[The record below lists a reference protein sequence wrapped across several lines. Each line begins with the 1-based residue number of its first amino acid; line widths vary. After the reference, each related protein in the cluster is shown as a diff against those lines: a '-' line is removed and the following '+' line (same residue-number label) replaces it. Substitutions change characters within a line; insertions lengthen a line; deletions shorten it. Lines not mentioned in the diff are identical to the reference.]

1 VNERVSPLKARLEGV
16 FARMRAAAERVG
28 REAGE
33 IRLVGVTKTVPAGL
47 IREAVA
53 LGLRHLGENRVQEAQ
68 AKIAELGRI
77 ARWHMIGHL
86 QSNKAARAVE
96 LFDEVQSVDR
106 ASLAGELARRARER
120 GVRMPVLLEV
130 NVSAEATKFG
140 VAPDALGAL
149 AEAVRGLGA
158 LELRGLMTVGRP
170 VARAEEARA
179 DFVRLRTLRDECE
192 RRLGLRLPE
201 LSMGMSQD
209 FEVAIEE
216 GATYVRVGRAIF
228 GPRA

>member
-1 VNERVSPLKARLEGV
+1 VNEGVSPLKARLEGV
-16 FARMRAAAERVG
+16 LARIRAAAARAG
-28 REAGE
+28 RDAGE
-33 IRLVGVTKTVPAGL
+33 ITLIGVTKTVAPGA
-47 IREAVA
+47 IREAVD
-53 LGLRHLGENRVQEAQ
+53 LGLGHLGENRVQEAQ
-68 AKIAELGRI
+68 AKVAVLGRI

-106 ASLAGELARRARER
+106 AGLATELARRARER
-120 GVRMPVLLEV
+120 GVRLPVLLEV
-130 NVSAEATKFG
+130 NVSGEATKFG
-140 VAPDALGAL
+140 VAPVDLPAL
-149 AEAVRGLGA
+149 AEVVRGLPE

-170 VARAEEARA
+170 VAAAEAARA
-179 DFVRLRTLRDECE
+179 DFARLRELRDACA
-192 RRLGLRLPE
+192 RRVGAPLAE

-216 GATYVRVGRAIF
+216 GATAVRVGTAIF

>member
-1 VNERVSPLKARLEGV
+1 MNEGVSPLKARLEGV
-16 FARMRAAAERVG
+16 LARIRAAAARAG
-28 REAGE
+28 RDAGE
-33 IRLVGVTKTVPAGL
+33 ITLIGVTKTVAPGA
-47 IREAVA
+47 IREAVD
-53 LGLRHLGENRVQEAQ
+53 LGLGHLGENRVQEAQ
-68 AKIAELGRI
+68 AKIAVLGRI

-106 ASLAGELARRARER
+106 AGLATELARRARER
-120 GVRMPVLLEV
+120 GVRLPVLLEV
-130 NVSAEATKFG
+130 NVSGEATKFG
-140 VAPDALGAL
+140 VAPVDLPAL
-149 AEAVRGLGA
+149 AEVVRGLPE

-170 VARAEEARA
+170 VAAAEAARA
-179 DFVRLRTLRDECE
+179 DFARLRELRDACA
-192 RRLGLRLPE
+192 RRVGAPLAE

-216 GATYVRVGRAIF
+216 GATAVRVGTAIF

>member
-1 VNERVSPLKARLEGV
+1 MNEGVSPLKARLEGV
-16 FARMRAAAERVG
+16 LARIRAAAARAG
-28 REAGE
+28 RDAGE
-33 IRLVGVTKTVPAGL
+33 ITLIGVTKTVAPGA
-47 IREAVA
+47 IREAVD
-53 LGLRHLGENRVQEAQ
+53 LGLGHLGENRVQEAQ
-68 AKIAELGRI
+68 AKVAVLGRI

-106 ASLAGELARRARER
+106 AGLATELARRARER
-120 GVRMPVLLEV
+120 GVRLPVLLEV
-130 NVSAEATKFG
+130 NVSGEATKFG
-140 VAPDALGAL
+140 VAPVDLPAL
-149 AEAVRGLGA
+149 AEVVRGLPE

-170 VARAEEARA
+170 VAAAEAARA
-179 DFVRLRTLRDECE
+179 DFARLRELRDACA
-192 RRLGLRLPE
+192 RRVGAPLAE

-216 GATYVRVGRAIF
+216 GATAVRVGTAIF